1 MVEITK
7 VSITGVVGQELGGQG
22 WKTIQ
27 SAPDETGLR
36 GPVAQI
42 SDEMARDAVKEA
54 LLDMAELMTVE
65 AGYAATFKD
74 SVYSAILHHVRAKF
88 LKGSSLGLAER
99 SDVDFAW
106 KMLRQVR
113 AKVAAIPGLIAGV
126 IEHGN

>member
-1 MVEITK
+1 M
-7 VSITGVVGQELGGQG
+7 SL
-22 WKTIQ
+22 
-27 SAPDETGLR
+27 AN
-36 GPVAQI
+36 
-42 SDEMARDAVKEA
+42 
-54 LLDMAELMTVE
+54 
-65 AGYAATFKD
+65 
-74 SVYSAILHHVRAKF
+74 HVRAKF